1 MMATVTTIETKQSPG
16 IIFHV
21 GTIHEVDIS
30 AHCGGIPRLEGV
42 SNRGL
47 LMPDFFYL
55 FIYFFLPAEEAES
68 ATGWS
73 RLAWSDLRAN

>member
-21 GTIHEVDIS
+21 GTIHKVDIS
-30 AHCGGIPRLEGV
+30 ANCRGIPRLEGV

-47 LMPDFFYL
+47 LMPDFIL
-55 FIYFFLPAEEAES
+55 FFIFLPAEEAES